1 MHTFLFFLPHTLSL
15 WKSRRL
21 IEHVSYAKEV
31 SYYELLTEGIIGLAK
46 AAENFDGRGPFIK
59 YAQPFVK
66 AELYKGTSHFS
77 STISCIYMYVCIYV
91 CMG

>member
-1 MHTFLFFLPHTLSL
+1 MDKKNLQFSL
-15 WKSRRL
+15 WNSRRL

-66 AELYKGTSHFS
+66 AELYKGMAHFY
-77 STISCIYMYVCIYV
+77 STISCFYFHLKFFYWMSDNL
-91 CMG
+91 

>member
-1 MHTFLFFLPHTLSL
+1 M
-15 WKSRRL
+15 
-21 IEHVSYAKEV
+21 SYAKDV

-66 AELYKGTSHFS
+66 AELYKGAYLNLFAC
-77 STISCIYMYVCIYV
+77 ISMNF
-91 CMG
+91 G

>member
-1 MHTFLFFLPHTLSL
+1 M
-15 WKSRRL
+15 
-21 IEHVSYAKEV
+21 

-66 AELYKGTSHFS
+66 AELYKGIEDSWYYCSFIVES
-77 STISCIYMYVCIYV
+77 K
-91 CMG
+91 

>member
-1 MHTFLFFLPHTLSL
+1 MLYIILTYIHTSNKTHYLSL
-15 WKSRRL
+15 WKIRRL
-21 IEHVSYAKEV
+21 IEHVSYAKDV

-66 AELYKGTSHFS
+66 AELYKG
-77 STISCIYMYVCIYV
+77 ISYS
-91 CMG
+91 